1 MTCMLLSIQDGYN
14 TGEEIRS
21 KTVPCLCRRYSCRP
35 MIMSDHICFL
45 NDQNSVFPHSY
56 APTLINILSCP
67 QYTRT
72 NVSRIICSR
81 INKFTSVF
89 NPRTFTR
96 GTRRCG
102 CNPSGVVA
110 MLYRS
115 SLPVQIPLINET
127 ICLKNEFVVRY
138 GESLPQPGINS
149 IKLLQV

>member
-1 MTCMLLSIQDGYN
+1 MTCMLLSIQDRYN

-35 MIMSDHICFL
+35 MITTDHICFL

-56 APTLINILSCP
+56 APTLINILFPSPMYQCP
-67 QYTRT
+67 QW
-72 NVSRIICSR
+72 
-81 INKFTSVF
+81 
-89 NPRTFTR
+89 TFIR

-102 CNPSGVVA
+102 CNPSGA
-110 MLYRS
+110 LTMLYRS
-115 SLPVQIPLINET
+115 SLPLQIPLSNES

-138 GESLPQPGINS
+138 LESLPQLGVNL